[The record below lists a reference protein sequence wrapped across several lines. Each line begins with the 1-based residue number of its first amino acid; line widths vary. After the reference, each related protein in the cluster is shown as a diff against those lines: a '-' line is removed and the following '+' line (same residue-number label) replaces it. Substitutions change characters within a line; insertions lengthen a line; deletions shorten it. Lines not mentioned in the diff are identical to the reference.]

1 MCFAII
7 TLAAWLLAGQ
17 SFGYA
22 IARAVS
28 VLVISCP
35 CALGLATPVAIMVG
49 HGIGAKSGIL
59 FKTSASLDQAGRT
72 QIIALD
78 KTGTSTTGIMKVTD
92 LVVAEGIEKSELL
105 TAAYSLEAKSEHPIS
120 KAIVTYG
127 QENNVNAVESSD
139 FEVAPGKGL
148 KARLNGKMIYGGNA
162 NYIEEIAQKDI
173 SSIKNTL
180 DDLSSQ
186 GKTPVLFAEEKKLI
200 VQITN
205 VTSEEGQ
212 IILAIYNSSDNYDK
226 RIAFQEVKLKPEI
239 DTVIFETNV
248 PDGEYLVMLV
258 HDINNNGKLDTS
270 FIGMP
275 KEPVGLS
282 NYDGKGIPGKFKK
295 HKFSVNESTE
305 IIIPLRKI

>member
-1 MCFAII
+1 MKKIFDFKKIV
-7 TLAAWLLAGQ
+7 LLLLIQ
-17 SFGYA
+17 
-22 IARAVS
+22 IV
-28 VLVISCP
+28 C
-35 CALGLATPVAIMVG
+35 
-49 HGIGAKSGIL
+49 GI
-59 FKTSASLDQAGRT
+59 F
-72 QIIALD
+72 
-78 KTGTSTTGIMKVTD
+78 
-92 LVVAEGIEKSELL
+92 
-105 TAAYSLEAKSEHPIS
+105 
-120 KAIVTYG
+120 
-127 QENNVNAVESSD
+127 
-139 FEVAPGKGL
+139 
-148 KARLNGKMIYGGNA
+148 
-162 NYIEEIAQKDI
+162 
-173 SSIKNTL
+173 
-180 DDLSSQ
+180 
-186 GKTPVLFAEEKKLI
+186 LFAEEKKLI

-295 HKFSVNESTE
+295 HKFPVNENTE
-305 IIIPLRKI
+305 IIIPLKKI